1 MQDKRKKNR
10 RPRALPFEGMTD
22 PSPGSYDSDDDDSV
36 ATAAYEKRLR
46 EENMRKVRPV
56 LRVRPTIFEKVL
68 TQMTSCANNADNAR

>member
-1 MQDKRKKNR
+1 VQEKGKKNR
-10 RPRALPFEGMTD
+10 RPRALPFEEMTD

-56 LRVRPTIFEKVL
+56 LRVRRTIFEKVL

>member
-10 RPRALPFEGMTD
+10 RPRALPFEEMTD
-22 PSPGSYDSDDDDSV
+22 PSPGSYDSDDDSV

-68 TQMTSCANNADNAR
+68 TQMTSCANNSDNAR